1 MCSHVENGGRQ
12 CRSSNIN
19 LAMENLVCVKLKPE
33 NMRER
38 EREDKGT

>member
-1 MCSHVENGGRQ
+1 MPDVEKGGHQ
-12 CRSSNIN
+12 CGSSNIY
-19 LAMENLVCVKLKPE
+19 LAMENSFCVKLKPE